1 MSAPFDPLGYVA
13 GVNLDDSRFP
23 VADLLA
29 AETLLAVAVAARFPT
44 LDTSPG
50 TTIYELLVRPAA
62 LLYLT
67 SKTQVQAAL
76 ATLSLAAVTA
86 QPALASDAVVDAILS
101 NWGITRQDGT
111 PAVGFVRVTV
121 SRNAVYA
128 LAAGQQFVSPSGL
141 VFATTSAYVVVASP
155 TSASQLALY
164 PADTLGDQFYFLV
177 PVTAAA
183 AGLAYQLAGQTQLA
197 PQPAIPNLVSS
208 FSFGEFS
215 GAADGETTPG
225 LIARLPQGLSAKNLL
240 SRAALRAGIG
250 AAFPT
255 LQSVAVQ
262 GFGDSALIRGGDN
275 IFGIK
280 TPGRADVWVRTLPG
294 LSAQTVPA
302 LATQVAL
309 NADGTA
315 LYTVSLSAAQSAGA
329 YLISAVLPP
338 ASLSLTTAGTANA
351 GTSSSLLGSYALG
364 PQTYGFD
371 AEASAAAG
379 NPVGSAA
386 EAAFSV
392 YSTLTCQFT
401 VAPTD
406 RTLDPT
412 LAVNVQTVGQP
423 GIPAIQA
430 LLDDPDTRA
439 ACADYLVRAAVPCF
453 CNVSPVTVYAAA
465 SVDPTVLRTALYA
478 AITGT
483 EPGTPLLADAL
494 VLALRNVPGVT
505 RVDLPLRLAGR
516 IYAPDGTTI
525 DLASQNAL
533 VIPAVPASQV
543 VPETVAWFVSLE
555 DLALNVVTPS

>member
-1 MSAPFDPLGYVA
+1 MSAPFDTLGYVA
-13 GVNLDDSRFP
+13 GVNLDDSRFAP
-23 VADLLA
+23 ADLLA
-29 AETLLAVAVAARFPT
+29 AETLLAAAVAARFPT
-44 LDTSPG
+44 LDTSAG

-62 LLYLT
+62 LLYLIN
-67 SKTQVQAAL
+67 KTQVQAAL
-76 ATLSLAAVTA
+76 ATLSLSAVNA

-101 NWGITRQDGT
+101 NWGLTRLDGT
-111 PAVGFVRVTV
+111 PATGFVRVTV
-121 SRNAVYA
+121 SRDAVYA
-128 LAAGQQFVSPSGL
+128 LASGQQFVTPSGL
-141 VFATTSAYVVVASP
+141 VFATTSAYVVLDNP
-155 TSASQLALY
+155 TNANQLPLL
-164 PADTLGDQFYFLV
+164 PADSLGDQFYFLV

-183 AGLAYQLAGQTQLA
+183 SGLAYQLGSQTQLS

-215 GAADGETTPG
+215 GAADGETTPA
-225 LIARLPQGLSAKNLL
+225 LIARLPEGLSAKNLL
-240 SRAALRAGIG
+240 SRAALRAGIR

-262 GFGDSALIRGGDN
+262 GFGDPALIRGGDN

-294 LSAQTVPA
+294 LSTQTVPA

-315 LYTVSLSAAQSAGA
+315 LYTVSLSAAQTAGA
-329 YLISAVLPP
+329 YLVSAVLPP
-338 ASLSLTTAGTANA
+338 TSSATTANA
-351 GTSSSLLGSYALG
+351 GTASSLLGSYALG
-364 PQTYGFD
+364 SQSYGFD
-371 AEASAAAG
+371 AAASADNG
-379 NPVGSAA
+379 NPVDSAA

-453 CNVSPVTVYAAA
+453 CNVSPITVYAAA

-483 EPGTPLLADAL
+483 EPGTPLLVDQL
-494 VLALRNVPGVT
+494 VLTLRNVAGVT
-505 RVDLPLRLAGR
+505 RVDLPVRLAGR

-525 DLASQNAL
+525 DLQSENAL
-533 VIPAVPASQV
+533 VIPSVPASQV
-543 VPETVAWFVSLE
+543 VPETVAWFVSL
-555 DLALNVVTPS
+555 DDIALNVVTASS